1 MSRGGQVVLA
11 LGLGLVTAGL
21 GVVLVWVNIERLD
34 LAYEVKQLER
44 ELARQSELREKLKVE
59 RHYLLS
65 PAALRAKA
73 EAHGLKPPARE
84 QIRVVP

>member
-1 MSRGGQVVLA
+1 MMRGSSMTLTFV
-11 LGLGLVTAGL
+11 LGLVTAVL
-21 GVVLVWVNIERLD
+21 GMVLVWVNIERLD

-44 ELARQSELREKLKVE
+44 EYARQKDLNEKLLVE

-65 PAALRAKA
+65 PAVLGAKA
-73 EAHGLKPPARE
+73 EAAGLKPPLRE